1 MPIEQKL
8 NAFRLVLSGDEML
21 TIEFEDDLDSGTLVE
36 VLRQLAG
43 RLADL
48 ADYYEVE
55 GTDSLLDDDDDAD

>member
-1 MPIEQKL
+1 
-8 NAFRLVLSGDEML
+8 ML

>member
-1 MPIEQKL
+1 MPIEEKF
-8 NAFRLVLSGDEML
+8 NAFRLILSGDEML

-48 ADYYEVE
+48 ADYYEVD
-55 GTDSLLDDDDDAD
+55 GTDSLLEDD